1 MTEDASFPTI
11 AESPDIQNDEEATLD
26 VLDGAKDKLGRS
38 SVTLAKYRASQ
49 QESGPEVGEKIK
61 EASSTECE
69 EKKQDATELNK
80 QGKDVTSV
88 GGEMQNKNSLNAP
101 FITEETSLQ
110 EVDNSEIFE
119 VDPKIGLG
127 NIVIE
132 STKEV
137 MNRNEIFEKFSQ
149 ADSSASENDKDIE
162 KCDKNPDASSMTCEE
177 GTQSNLDV
185 TEASAGEKRDKEGFT
200 VVVPD
205 DNISK
210 TELNVA
216 MKLSTLE
223 SKEHEGGPEHLQ
235 PNEPEK
241 EELER
246 TSNKISEEIETGASR
261 ENAQFE
267 NPEDSFKEKRK
278 DDKST
283 VTYDTNRDEFPGQ
296 KVRFSFLFF
305 FN

>member
-69 EKKQDATELNK
+69 EKKQYATELNK

-88 GGEMQNKNSLNAP
+88 GGEMQNKNSLNTP

-119 VDPKIGLG
+119 VDLKIGLG

-162 KCDKNPDASSMTCEE
+162 KCDKNPDASSITCEE

-216 MKLSTLE
+216 IKLSTLE

-283 VTYDTNRDEFPGQ
+283 ATYDTNRDEFPGQ